1 MATEAQLER
10 LREFIAPP
18 RIAMVATIGKDGM
31 PQLTP
36 NWYAYMGE
44 EIIVSITK
52 QRVKYR
58 NVMRDPRAAVSICSE
73 PLAEEYVTV
82 RGPARIID
90 GDEIWGPTREIIERY
105 TEPEKADEF
114 LSELRKQDRVLL
126 AVKPERVFF
135 RYG

>member
-1 MATEAQLER
+1 MATAGQLER

-36 NWYAYMGE
+36 NWYAFNGE

-58 NVMRDPRAAVSICSE
+58 NVIRDPRAAISICSE

-82 RGPARIID
+82 SGPARIID
-90 GDEIWGPTREIIERY
+90 GDEIWGPTREIIGRY
-105 TEPEKADEF
+105 TEADETEEF
-114 LSELRKQDRVLL
+114 MDMLRKQDRVLL
-126 AVKPERVFF
+126 AVMPERVFF
-135 RYG
+135 RYQ

>member
-36 NWYAYMGE
+36 NWYAYTGK

-58 NVMRDPRAAVSICSE
+58 NVMRDPRAAISICLRAPGGGIRHGARSCQDHR
-73 PLAEEYVTV
+73 
-82 RGPARIID
+82 RG
-90 GDEIWGPTREIIERY
+90 
-105 TEPEKADEF
+105 
-114 LSELRKQDRVLL
+114 
-126 AVKPERVFF
+126 
-135 RYG
+135 

>member
-10 LREFIAPP
+10 LRKFIAPP

-36 NWYAYMGE
+36 NWYAFNGE
-44 EIIVSITK
+44 EIIISITK

-82 RGPARIID
+82 SGPARIID

-105 TEPEKADEF
+105 TQAEEADEF
-114 LSELRKQDRVLL
+114 MDMLRKQDRVLL
-126 AVKPERVFF
+126 AVTPERVFF
-135 RYG
+135 RYQ

>member
-18 RIAMVATIGKDGM
+18 RIAMVATIGRDGM

-36 NWYAYMGE
+36 NWYAYTGGE
-44 EIIVSITK
+44 IVVSITK

-58 NVMRDPRAAVSICSE
+58 NVMRDPRAAISICSE

-82 RGPARIID
+82 SGPARIID
-90 GDEIWGPTREIIERY
+90 GDEIWGPTREIVERY
-105 TEPEKADEF
+105 NEPAETDAFMEM
-114 LSELRKQDRVLL
+114 LHKQDRVLL
-126 AVKPERVFF
+126 AVTPERVFF
-135 RYG
+135 RYQ